1 MKRVLLLIFYIF
13 ITASFIQVNAQK
25 SALLLI
31 DIQNFYFPG
40 GRLALE
46 NPETAGM
53 NAGLILQRFREN
65 EALIIHVRHE
75 FEPGGEIHE
84 YVKPTEEEMVISKN
98 QVNAFIGTELLLTL
112 EENGVEQLIIC
123 GMQTHMCVEAAVRA
137 AHDFGYKCILVE
149 DACATR
155 PLQYNDKI
163 ISAANVHNSTLSTLQ
178 GNYAIVVSTDEL
190 LKNFDSY
197 VRTLQSSKSAG
208 NS

>member
-1 MKRVLLLIFYIF
+1 MKRVLLLMFF
-13 ITASFIQVNAQK
+13 ILISGTFLHVNAQK

-46 NPETAGM
+46 NPGTAGM

-65 EALIIHVRHE
+65 EALVIHVRHE

-84 YVKPTEEEMVISKN
+84 YVKPVEKEMVISKK
-98 QVNAFIGTELLLTL
+98 QINAFVGTELLLTL

-137 AHDFGYKCILVE
+137 AHDFGYKCILVG

-163 ISAANVHNSTLSTLQ
+163 ISAANVQNSTLSTLE
-178 GNYAIVVSTDEL
+178 GNYAVVITTDEL

-197 VRTLQSSKSAG
+197 IQE
-208 NS
+208 